1 MIYRLHSF
9 PDLLQRSHTGRH
21 DDRFSFR
28 CHVLYQRQID
38 HLKRGDLVEFQS
50 HILQE
55 IHCSIIKGSGQ
66 KVDSY
71 LVRLCLKLGLPL
83 PRSVCLTVEAV
94 EILALPG
101 TVIHLKIFV
110 VAINC
115 QGIRRICLN
124 LDTVR
129 TAFFGGMNDLLRTF
143 NTPRMIR

>member
-9 PDLLQRSHTGRH
+9 PDLLQGSHTGGH

-28 CHVLYQRQID
+28 CHILYQRQVD
-38 HLKRGDLVEFQS
+38 HLKRSDLVEFQP

-55 IHCSIIKGSGQ
+55 IHCSIVKGSGQ
-66 KVDSY
+66 KVDSH
-71 LVRLCLKLGLPL
+71 LVCLCLKLRLPL
-83 PRSVCLTVEAV
+83 PRGVCLTVEAV
-94 EILALPG
+94 EILTLPG

-115 QGIRRICLN
+115 QGIRRIRLD

-129 TAFFGGMNDLLRTF
+129 AAFFGSMDDLLRTF
-143 NTPRMIR
+143 DTPRMIS